1 MTIARL
7 RVWRGIMHDV
17 LVGYDGSVSARC
29 AVDFALDVA
38 ERQGA
43 RLHILAVA
51 ATPDWGVIDVEKRE
65 LIEAQERYCK
75 ALLEELKET
84 LRPTSAAVHLEM
96 ITGHPAKELVLY
108 AEKHDIDHLVVGH
121 RGKTVFERWLL
132 GSIARQVIAY
142 APCSVTIVRGRPEIG
157 GASAT

>member
-1 MTIARL
+1 
-7 RVWRGIMHDV
+7 MHDV
-17 LVGYDGSVSARC
+17 LVGYDGSTSAHY
-29 AVDFALDVA
+29 AVDFALDLA

-43 RLHILAVA
+43 RLHVVVVA
-51 ATPDWGVIDVEKRE
+51 ATPDWGVIDVEKAG
-65 LIEAQERYCK
+65 LIEAQEKYCN
-75 ALLEELKET
+75 ALLDDLKT
-84 LRPTSAAVHLEM
+84 DLRATSASVHFEM

-142 APCSVTIVRGRPEIG
+142 APCSVTIVRGRSDI
-157 GASAT
+157 